1 MKIMIKLEELE
12 SIQIGNMLRN
22 IHTGDCHPLDK
33 IDVVTTYN
41 PATKQ
46 KDLQINVYVIAT
58 NRWNKQLRCEN
69 WELVGQAGNCEDT
82 DFLYGVDYEVDS
94 PTHGTWRDK
103 NINDTLKNMRDEG
116 VEEE

>member
-1 MKIMIKLEELE
+1 MKIMIELEELE
-12 SIQIGNMLRN
+12 KIEIGNILRN
-22 IHTGDCHPLDK
+22 IHTGNCHPLDK

-58 NRWNKQLRCEN
+58 NRWNTQLLREN
-69 WELVGQAGNCEDT
+69 WELLADAGDCEDN
-82 DFLYGVDYEVDS
+82 DFLYGVAYQVDS

-103 NINDTLKNMRDEG
+103 NITDTLENMRNDG

>member
-46 KDLQINVYVIAT
+46 KDLQIFLFCSRVVCCYHIYLIERVAITRMYVPQHIT
-58 NRWNKQLRCEN
+58 NLN
-69 WELVGQAGNCEDT
+69 T
-82 DFLYGVDYEVDS
+82 F
-94 PTHGTWRDK
+94 
-103 NINDTLKNMRDEG
+103 
-116 VEEE
+116 